1 MESQNSFFF
10 IYSPYQEDIQRGFHQ
25 ESHSH
30 SYIDIYHHRETGI
43 GIVLT
48 IDLIPVNPMKPV
60 ESWSEKPGFSF
71 LLFFLVSSD
80 AISLAEKKKKTA
92 LNQLQ
97 RASP

>member
-1 MESQNSFFF
+1 
-10 IYSPYQEDIQRGFHQ
+10 
-25 ESHSH
+25 
-30 SYIDIYHHRETGI
+30 
-43 GIVLT
+43 
-48 IDLIPVNPMKPV
+48 MKPV